1 LKNRNNEET
10 QMTEIEIST
19 GASSALTAK
28 TWDSISWQKID
39 KQVTRLQMRIAKAE
53 REGKKGKVKALQRI
67 LTCSFYAKC
76 LAVKRVVS
84 NKGGKTPGVDGI
96 IWKTAKQK
104 IQATLSLKRH
114 GYNPLPSRRINVP
127 KKQKGKFRPISI
139 PTMKDKAMQALWH
152 MALLPIAEERSDL
165 NSYGFRRASS

>member
-53 REGKKGKVKALQRI
+53 REG
-67 LTCSFYAKC
+67 
-76 LAVKRVVS
+76 
-84 NKGGKTPGVDGI
+84 
-96 IWKTAKQK
+96 
-104 IQATLSLKRH
+104 IQ
-114 GYNPLPSRRINVP
+114 
-127 KKQKGKFRPISI
+127 
-139 PTMKDKAMQALWH
+139 
-152 MALLPIAEERSDL
+152 
-165 NSYGFRRASS
+165 